1 MSDEIDDVIKKVYSE
16 SDIPNMDKEILD
28 FLKSMLEPDNI
39 ELKTHINKKN
49 LNNFVLLELYANSV
63 KKYSKKTYDLIKAYE
78 DIYFRY
84 ALSTDRQSRTEM
96 LSAIKSLKNNELSI
110 NEDEQKKRRFL
121 K

>member
-49 LNNFVLLELYANSV
+49 LNNFVLLS
-63 KKYSKKTYDLIKAYE
+63 SIC
-78 DIYFRY
+78 DIVR
-84 ALSTDRQSRTEM
+84 
-96 LSAIKSLKNNELSI
+96 
-110 NEDEQKKRRFL
+110 
-121 K
+121 

>member
-63 KKYSKKTYDLIKAYE
+63 KKYSKKTYDLIKSYE

-84 ALSTDRQSRTEM
+84 TYSQYR
-96 LSAIKSLKNNELSI
+96 
-110 NEDEQKKRRFL
+110 
-121 K
+121 

>member
-1 MSDEIDDVIKKVYSE
+1 MSDKIDDVIKKVYSE

-63 KKYSKKTYDLIKAYE
+63 KHRKFLFIDSILRLIN
-78 DIYFRY
+78 
-84 ALSTDRQSRTEM
+84 
-96 LSAIKSLKNNELSI
+96 SASI
-110 NEDEQKKRRFL
+110 IIERVLPEPISP
-121 K
+121 